1 MNDNLEFIRD
11 YIESAY
17 DKVNNLISIIAS
29 NPEDPEELILYD
41 IYDIKSELCKAF
53 AMIKIEANDMEESN
67 INTES
72 NKDDL
77 HEAIRALNTFTR
89 NWCMDRATTDESGE
103 PVFRCGECDFNA
115 NTRCLIKHFAKSH
128 DSAFA
133 DAINFG
139 CMS

>member
-1 MNDNLEFIRD
+1 MNDDLELIQN

-17 DKVNNLISIIAS
+17 DKVNNLIPIVVS
-29 NPEDPEELILYD
+29 NPEELSLYGID
-41 IYDIKSELCKAF
+41 EIKSELCKAL
-53 AMIKIEANDMEESN
+53 AMIKIEDNDTEESDS
-67 INTES
+67 NTES

-89 NWCMDRATTDESGE
+89 NWCMDCIATDESGE
-103 PVFRCGECDFNA
+103 PVFRCDRCDFNT
-115 NTRCLIKHFAKSH
+115 NPRCLIKHFAKSH

-133 DAINFG
+133 NEINFG

>member
-1 MNDNLEFIRD
+1 MNDNLELIRE
-11 YIESAY
+11 YIERTY
-17 DKVNNLISIIAS
+17 DKVNNLIPIVAS
-29 NPEDPEELILYD
+29 NPEELSLSD
-41 IYDIKSELCKAF
+41 IDDIKSELCKAL
-53 AMIKIEANDMEESN
+53 AMIKIEDNDTEESDS
-67 INTES
+67 NTES

-89 NWCMDRATTDESGE
+89 NWCMNCTATDESGE

-115 NTRCLIKHFAKSH
+115 NTKCLIKHFAKSH

-133 DAINFG
+133 NEINFG